1 MAATGP
7 SGIFKGMVP
16 TLIREGHGMGMYF
29 LVYEAVVGYK
39 MKKDNLTRAE
49 LPALWAM
56 LGGFVSGPTLW
67 LMVYPM
73 DVIKSRLQTD
83 ALDKKSQVYKGTI
96 DCARQIMAQNGW
108 RGFFR
113 GLIPTLARAP
123 LSNSATF
130 VTYEFAARHLENY
143 VKRD

>member
-1 MAATGP
+1 
-7 SGIFKGMVP
+7 
-16 TLIREGHGMGMYF
+16 MGMYF

-39 MKKDNLTRAE
+39 MKKDNLTRAQ

-56 LGGFVSGPTLW
+56 LGGFISGPTLW

-83 ALDKKSQVYKGTI
+83 ALDKKSRTYKGTL
-96 DCARQIMAQNGW
+96 DCARQIFAQNGW

-123 LSNSATF
+123 ISNSATF
-130 VTYEFAARHLENY
+130 VTYEFAARHLERY
-143 VKRD
+143 VSGK